1 MSNSGQNAGMKHGL
15 QMYVPDLKKPTNKK
29 VLCPEQ
35 QKMFHRK
42 SGQQKTSIKYKNRI

>member
-42 SGQQKTSIKYKNRI
+42 SGQQKTSIKYQTRI